1 MRKMKFFLEQVAG
14 LFFLS
19 FLLLMINTSN
29 AQSWNFVGT
38 KAFSAGEAFNQS
50 ITVIGETP
58 YVAYMDRAN
67 GDKATVKKF
76 DGENWVPV
84 GAEGFSEGKVIS
96 LKLSASG
103 ETPYVAF
110 CDDANGKKASVMK
123 FDGSGWVYV
132 GSAGFTENIADVVSF
147 VISDGMPWIAFSD
160 AAHSSKITVM
170 KYSGGWTTV
179 GVPGFSTGFMTNV
192 LALAVEN
199 GIPYVAYRDYGAN
212 YKVSAMKFS
221 TTNSSWELLG
231 TEGFS
236 ARTHD
241 AYHCI
246 AVHGGTPYVASWGTD
261 AKATLYK
268 FNGTDWTP
276 LGYEGFSAGQA
287 NYLTVKI
294 ANNGTPYVVFSDHG
308 HSKKATLMRFT
319 ESTWEM
325 VGEPATQGE
334 ATYTDFV
341 FSESGI
347 PYLVFRDGYSMRR
360 TTVMKYD
367 LTSSVSEKKK
377 DETNLKVYPNPGD
390 GAFTFE
396 LPEMVGEKGKLE
408 VTDLSGKI
416 IFKKDIVIESRNNVI
431 LPVQKRGIY
440 TMTIKVKGSRFAESL
455 LINK

>member
-1 MRKMKFFLEQVAG
+1 MKFFLEQFAG

-19 FLLLMINTSN
+19 FLLLMLNTSN
-29 AQSWNFVGT
+29 AQSWSFVGP

-67 GDKATVKKF
+67 NDKATVKKF

-84 GAEGFSEGKVIS
+84 GTEGFTEGKVIS

-103 ETPYVAF
+103 DTPYVAF
-110 CDDANGKKASVMK
+110 CDEANGKKASVMK
-123 FDGSGWVYV
+123 FDGADWVYV
-132 GSAGFTENIADVVSF
+132 GPAGFTENIADVVSF
-147 VISDGMPWIAFSD
+147 VISGGIPWIAFSD
-160 AAHSSKITVM
+160 AVYNSKITVM

-192 LALAVEN
+192 IALDVEN

-212 YKVSAMKFS
+212 YKVSAMKFN
-221 TTNSSWELLG
+221 TANSSWELLG

-236 ARTHD
+236 TRTHD

-246 AVHGGTPYVASWGTD
+246 AIHNGTPYVASWGED
-261 AKATLYK
+261 AKAALYK
-268 FNGTDWTP
+268 FDGTNWLP
-276 LGYEGFSAGQA
+276 VGSGVFSAGQA

-325 VGEPATQGE
+325 VGEPASQGE
-334 ATYTDFV
+334 ATYTDFA

-377 DETNLKVYPNPGD
+377 DETNLKVYPNPGN

-408 VTDLSGKI
+408 VTDLSGRI
-416 IFKKDIVIESRNNVI
+416 IFNKHIVIEGRNKVT
-431 LPVQKRGIY
+431 LPVKKSGIY
-440 TMTIKVKGSRFAESL
+440 NMSIITKGSKFTESL
-455 LINK
+455 LIKE